1 MNDSIWNDVKI
12 KKEKCLDKDISCD
25 ILIIGG
31 GMAGMHTA
39 FYLKDAKY
47 KTVLIDKDTIG
58 SGITSRTTAKITYLQ
73 GSIYSKIEKM
83 YDFEFAL
90 KYLRSQMDACAK
102 IEKIIDDYNIDCDYE
117 KSSSYLF
124 EVEDNLN
131 KEIDFLTKANVSFI
145 KNKKLPIR
153 FPCKNS
159 ISTEGAV
166 FHPIKYLNALK
177 NIVLDSGIKI
187 YENTRAVNIIRDDN
201 YYVVRTLKGII
212 KARKV
217 IICTNYPFFIIPGLM
232 PFKLYLERSYVI
244 CGKGEN
250 KKFNA
255 INVDKDVYSI
265 RYYKDN
271 IIFAGLSESLNN
283 RENDKME
290 KLLQKYKK
298 YFGYEIT
305 KKYQN
310 HDVMTHD
317 YLPIVG
323 KINNNSNLLIVTGF
337 NKWGMTNGVISGKVI
352 SDIILEGDNEYI
364 NLFDPNRKMTGFK
377 FLNRL
382 VQNFKIS
389 YNYIYT
395 KLIVPKDK
403 KYYQDTINGVKCNVY
418 IDKDDKKYIVNRIC
432 PHMGCTVKLNEK
444 EKTWDCQ
451 CHGSRFTIDGELI
464 NGPSVYDIKI
474 E

>member
-1 MNDSIWNDVKI
+1 
-12 KKEKCLDKDISCD
+12 
-25 ILIIGG
+25 
-31 GMAGMHTA
+31 
-39 FYLKDAKY
+39 
-47 KTVLIDKDTIG
+47 
-58 SGITSRTTAKITYLQ
+58 
-73 GSIYSKIEKM
+73 
-83 YDFEFAL
+83 
-90 KYLRSQMDACAK
+90 
-102 IEKIIDDYNIDCDYE
+102 
-117 KSSSYLF
+117 
-124 EVEDNLN
+124 
-131 KEIDFLTKANVSFI
+131 
-145 KNKKLPIR
+145 
-153 FPCKNS
+153 
-159 ISTEGAV
+159 
-166 FHPIKYLNALK
+166 
-177 NIVLDSGIKI
+177 
-187 YENTRAVNIIRDDN
+187 IRDDN